1 MYALDTSLAA
11 VNFPYLDILEWNEEY
26 IMLNYMKIDLPIY
39 NEL

>member
-1 MYALDTSLAA
+1 MRSTRVSLLLI
-11 VNFPYLDILEWNEEY
+11 FPTWDILEWNEEY